1 MVSSSILLAT
11 VNEAFSGSATGGG
24 NCVLLAEKQGNSAL
38 LQEAVAL
45 ALPSA
50 PTSIAERE

>member
-1 MVSSSILLAT
+1 VVSSSILLAT
-11 VNEAFSGSATGGG
+11 VNEAFSGSATSGG